1 MPERL
6 SGYHARRAAL
16 VLPPGDMIM
25 KNNSTYLH
33 FHKFWLTLGFGW
45 MTYILYLSLIPE
57 PPGPDLPWWD
67 KFGHVSSFC
76 FLMMWF
82 AQLFRSR
89 RTKLW
94 IALGLVG
101 FGIAIEFAQE
111 QTGYR
116 HFEVAD
122 MGADA
127 IGVAIGL
134 LLAETPLALVLRQ
147 IERLLKANT

>member
-1 MPERL
+1 MRL
-6 SGYHARRAAL
+6 SGHHALRALL
-16 VLPPGDMIM
+16 VLVRGDMTM
-25 KNNSTYLH
+25 NNNSNFLY
-33 FHKFWLTLGFGW
+33 FHKFWLALGWGW
-45 MTYILYLSLIPE
+45 MAYVLYLSLIPE
-57 PPGPDLPWWD
+57 PPGPDGPWWD
-67 KFGHVSSFC
+67 KIGHTLSFM
-76 FLMMWF
+76 FLMLWF

-89 RTKLW
+89 GTKLW

-147 IERLLKANT
+147 IERLLKTDT